1 MLEHA
6 RDSSRR
12 EALRAL
18 LAADTEPRLRRLVHA
33 LSPREAA
40 ILLESLPPGKRSLAW
55 ELVDEEDEGEILVE
69 LNDEVRV
76 QIMEGMESA
85 ALVDA
90 AEGLALDDLADLV
103 ADLPDDITERI
114 IRSLDEDDQQLLRS
128 VLTFPPDSAGGLMV
142 PETVS
147 VRAGITLEGVLRSLR
162 SGPEL
167 PEDLYCV
174 YVVDRRQRYRGVLTV
189 RDLLGGSPDASVGEL
204 MDTEARPIHCNASAS
219 DVIHQFQN
227 LDSSV
232 AAVVDDEGILVGQ
245 ITADDVV
252 DALQEQTDREIL
264 GSVGLDEEDD
274 MFAGVA
280 VSTGRRT
287 LWLGLNL
294 VTALVAA
301 GVIAWFEPAVE
312 RLPLLAVLLPVVAS
326 MGGIAGYQTLT
337 LMVRGLS
344 QGRVQNSNVRW
355 LLWKELAVG
364 FLNGLGWAT
373 VVALITLAVF
383 SNLQLALISGAAI
396 AINVLAAAASG
407 VLVPLILRRI
417 NIDPALA
424 GGVVLTTITDVVG
437 FAAFLGL
444 ASILLL

>member
-1 MLEHA
+1 MPEHA
-6 RDSSRR
+6 NDSSRR

-18 LAADTEPRLRRLVHA
+18 LAEDTRPRLRRLVHS

-40 ILLESLPPGKRSLAW
+40 LLLESLPPARRGLAW

-69 LNDEVRV
+69 LNDEVRAQV
-76 QIMEGMESA
+76 MSGMESA

-103 ADLPDDITERI
+103 ADLPEDITERI
-114 IRSLDEDDQQLLRS
+114 IRSLDRDDRQLLRS
-128 VLTFPPDSAGGLMV
+128 VLTFPPDSAGGLMA

-147 VRAGITLEGVLRSLR
+147 VHPEMTLEAVFASLR
-162 SGPEL
+162 SHPEL

-174 YVVDRRQRYRGVLTV
+174 YVVDRNGRYLGVLEV
-189 RDLLGGSPDASVGEL
+189 RDLLGGSPNAIAGDL
-204 MDTEARPIHCNASAS
+204 MDSEPRAIHCDTPAS
-219 DVIHQFQN
+219 DVILQFQN
-227 LDSSV
+227 IDSSV
-232 AAVVDDEGILVGQ
+232 AAVVDGSGRLIGQ

-252 DALQEQTDREIL
+252 DALREQTDREIL

-274 MFAGVA
+274 MFAPVA
-280 VSTGRRT
+280 VSTSRRT

-301 GVIAWFEPAVE
+301 GVVAWFKPAVE
-312 RLPLLAVLLPVVAS
+312 RVALLAVLLPVVAS
-326 MGGIAGYQTLT
+326 MGGIAGSQTLT

-355 LLWKELAVG
+355 LLYKELAVG
-364 FLNGLGWAT
+364 LLNGLGWAA
-373 VVALITLAVF
+373 VVTLVTFGVF
-383 SNLQLALISGAAI
+383 SNLEVALIAGAAI
-396 AINVLAAAASG
+396 AINLLAAAASG
-407 VLVPLILRRI
+407 VLVPLVLRRI
-417 NIDPALA
+417 RIDPALA
-424 GGVVLTTITDVVG
+424 GGVVLTTITDVIG

-444 ASILLL
+444 ASMLLL

>member
-1 MLEHA
+1 MLEHG

-69 LNDEVRV
+69 LNEEVRT

-147 VRAGITLEGVLRSLR
+147 VRADITLEGVLRSLR
-162 SGPEL
+162 SRREL

-174 YVVDRRQRYRGVLTV
+174 YVVDHRQRYRGVLTV

-204 MDTEARPIHCNASAS
+204 MDTEARPIHCNTSAS

-280 VSTGRRT
+280 VSTGRRA

-355 LLWKELAVG
+355 LLRKELAVG
-364 FLNGLGWAT
+364 VLNGLGWAT

-383 SNLQLALISGAAI
+383 SNLQLALIAGAAI

-407 VLVPLILRRI
+407 VLVPLVLRRI

>member
-1 MLEHA
+1 MLEHG
-6 RDSSRR
+6 RDSSQR

-69 LNDEVRV
+69 LNDEVRA

-147 VRAGITLEGVLRSLR
+147 VRADITLEGVLRSLR
-162 SGPEL
+162 SRPEL

-174 YVVDRRQRYRGVLTV
+174 FVVDLRLRYRGVLTV

-204 MDTEARPIHCNASAS
+204 MDSEARPIHCNASAS

-280 VSTGRRT
+280 VSTGRRA

-355 LLWKELAVG
+355 LLGKELAVG
-364 FLNGLGWAT
+364 MLNGLGWAT

-383 SNLQLALISGAAI
+383 GNLQVALIAGAAI

>member
-1 MLEHA
+1 MLEHT
-6 RDSSRR
+6 RDNSQR

-18 LAADTEPRLRRLVHA
+18 LASDTEPRLRRLVHA

-40 ILLESLPPGKRSLAW
+40 ILLESLPPGRRELAW

-69 LNDEVRV
+69 LNDEVRA
-76 QIMEGMESA
+76 QIVEGMESA

-90 AEGLALDDLADLV
+90 AEGLPLDDLADLV
-103 ADLPDDITERI
+103 ADLPDAITERI

-128 VLTFPPDSAGGLMV
+128 VLIYPPDSAGGLMS
-142 PETVS
+142 PETVA
-147 VRAGITLEGVLRSLR
+147 VRSDMTLEGVLEDLR
-162 SGPEL
+162 SREEL

-174 YVVDRRQRYRGVLTV
+174 YVVDGQQGYRGVLQV
-189 RDLLGGSPDASVGEL
+189 RDLLGGSPDSSVGEL
-204 MDTEARPIHCNASAS
+204 MDVEARPIHCNTPAA

-232 AAVVDDEGILVGQ
+232 AAVVDDAGRLVGQ

-252 DALQEQTDREIL
+252 DALREQTDHEIL
-264 GSVGLDEEDD
+264 GSVGLDDDDD
-274 MFAGVA
+274 MFAPVA
-280 VSTGRRT
+280 VSTRRRT

-294 VTALVAA
+294 ITAMLAGGVVAS
-301 GVIAWFEPAVE
+301 FEPAIE
-312 RLPLLAVLLPVVAS
+312 RVALLAVFLPIVAS
-326 MGGIAGYQTLT
+326 MGGIAGSQTLT

-355 LLWKELAVG
+355 LFFKELAVG
-364 FLNGLGWAT
+364 LLNGLGWALLVSLVT
-373 VVALITLAVF
+373 GFLFKNFKVALIA
-383 SNLQLALISGAAI
+383 GAAI
-396 AINVLAAAASG
+396 AVNLLAAAVAG
-407 VLVPLILRRI
+407 VLVPLVLRRFK
-417 NIDPALA
+417 IDPALA

>member
-1 MLEHA
+1 MLEHG

-69 LNDEVRV
+69 LNEEVRT

-147 VRAGITLEGVLRSLR
+147 VRADITLEGVLRSLR
-162 SGPEL
+162 SRREL

-174 YVVDRRQRYRGVLTV
+174 FVVDRRQRYRGVLTV

-204 MDTEARPIHCNASAS
+204 MDSEARPIHCNASAS

-355 LLWKELAVG
+355 LLRKELAVG
-364 FLNGLGWAT
+364 VLNGLGWAT

-383 SNLQLALISGAAI
+383 SNLQLALIAGAAI

-444 ASILLL
+444 ASILLV

>member
-1 MLEHA
+1 MPERAH
-6 RDSSRR
+6 DSSRR

-18 LAADTEPRLRRLVHA
+18 LAADTEPRLRRLVHS
-33 LSPREAA
+33 LNPREAA
-40 ILLESLPPGKRSLAW
+40 LLLESLPPPRRALAW

-69 LNDEVRV
+69 LNDEVRA
-76 QIMEGMESA
+76 QIMAGMESA

-90 AEGLALDDLADLV
+90 ADGLALDDLADLV
-103 ADLPDDITERI
+103 ADLPHDITERI
-114 IRSLDEDDQQLLRS
+114 FRSLDQQDRRLLRS
-128 VLTFPPDSAGGLMV
+128 VLTFPPDSAGGLMA

-147 VRAGITLEGVLRSLR
+147 AHPEMTLEAVLGSLR
-162 SGPEL
+162 SYPEL

-174 YVVDRRQRYRGVLTV
+174 YVVDRDQRYLGILEV
-189 RDLLGGSPDASVGEL
+189 RSLLGSSPDAIVGDL
-204 MDTEARPIHCNASAS
+204 MDTEPRPIHCDTAAS
-219 DVIHQFQN
+219 DVILQFQN
-227 LDSSV
+227 IDSSV
-232 AAVVDDEGILVGQ
+232 AAVVDDKDRLIGQ

-252 DALQEQTDREIL
+252 DALREQTDREIL

-274 MFAGVA
+274 MFAPVA

-301 GVIAWFEPAVE
+301 GVVAWFKPAVE
-312 RLPLLAVLLPVVAS
+312 RVALLAVLLPVVAS
-326 MGGIAGYQTLT
+326 MGGIAGSQTLT

-355 LLWKELAVG
+355 LLSKELSVG
-364 FLNGLGWAT
+364 LLNGMGWAL
-373 VVALITLAVF
+373 VVALVTFGVF
-383 SNLQLALISGAAI
+383 RNLQVALIAGAAI
-396 AINVLAAAASG
+396 AINLLAAAASG

-417 NIDPALA
+417 KIDPALA
-424 GGVVLTTITDVVG
+424 GGVVLTTITDVIG

-444 ASILLL
+444 ASMLLL

>member
-1 MLEHA
+1 MLERE
-6 RDSSRR
+6 RDNSQR

-40 ILLESLPPGKRSLAW
+40 ILLESLPPGRRELAW

-69 LNDEVRV
+69 LNDEVRA
-76 QIMEGMESA
+76 QIVEGMESA

-90 AEGLALDDLADLV
+90 AEGLALDDLADLL
-103 ADLPDDITERI
+103 ADLPDAITERI
-114 IRSLDEDDQQLLRS
+114 ILSLDEDDQERLRS
-128 VLTFPPDSAGGLMV
+128 VLTFPPDSAGGLMS

-147 VRAGITLEGVLRSLR
+147 VRPDMTLDEVLRYLR
-162 SGPEL
+162 SQEEL

-174 YVVDRRQRYRGVLTV
+174 YVVEGRQRYRGVLQV
-189 RDLLGGSPDASVGEL
+189 RDLLGGSPETTVAAV
-204 MDTEARPIHCNASAS
+204 MDTEARPIHCNTPAA

-232 AAVVDDEGILVGQ
+232 GAVVDDAGRLVGQ

-252 DALQEQTDREIL
+252 DALREQTDHEIL
-264 GSVGLDEEDD
+264 GSVGLDDEDD
-274 MFAGVA
+274 MFAPVA

-294 VTALVAA
+294 LTATLAGAVVA
-301 GVIAWFEPAVE
+301 GFKPAIE
-312 RLPLLAVLLPVVAS
+312 RFALLAVFLPIVAS
-326 MGGIAGYQTLT
+326 MGGIAGSQTLT

-344 QGRVQNSNVRW
+344 QGRVQDSNVRW

-364 FLNGLGWAT
+364 LLNGLGWAL
-373 VVALITLAVF
+373 VVTLVMAVLF
-383 SNLQLALISGAAI
+383 KDFQVAMIAGAAI
-396 AINVLAAAASG
+396 AINLLAAAASG
-407 VLVPLILRRI
+407 VMVPLVLRRFK
-417 NIDPALA
+417 IDPALA

>member
-1 MLEHA
+1 MPDRAH
-6 RDSSRR
+6 DSSRR

-18 LAADTEPRLRRLVHA
+18 LAEDTKPRLRRLVHS

-40 ILLESLPPGKRSLAW
+40 LLLESLPPARRPLAW

-69 LNDEVRV
+69 LNDEVRA
-76 QIMEGMESA
+76 QIMAGMESA

-103 ADLPDDITERI
+103 AGLPDGITERI
-114 IRSLDEDDQQLLRS
+114 IRSLDQDDRRLLRS
-128 VLTFPPDSAGGLMV
+128 VLNFPADSAGGLMA
-142 PETVS
+142 PETIS
-147 VRAGITLEGVLRSLR
+147 AHPEMTLEAVLASMRSH
-162 SGPEL
+162 PEL

-174 YVVDRRQRYRGVLTV
+174 YVVDREQRFRGVLQV
-189 RDLLGGSPDASVGEL
+189 RDLLGGSPGAAVGDL
-204 MDTEARPIHCNASAS
+204 MDAEPRPIHCDTPAS
-219 DVIHQFQN
+219 DVILQFQN
-227 LDSSV
+227 IDSSV
-232 AAVVDDEGILVGQ
+232 AAVVDDDGRLIGQ

-252 DALQEQTDREIL
+252 DALREQTDREIL

-274 MFAGVA
+274 MFAPVA

-301 GVIAWFEPAVE
+301 GVVAWFKPAVE
-312 RLPLLAVLLPVVAS
+312 RVALLAVLLPVVAS
-326 MGGIAGYQTLT
+326 MGGIAGSQTLT
-337 LMVRGLS
+337 LMVRGMS

-355 LLWKELAVG
+355 LLYKELAVG
-364 FLNGLGWAT
+364 LLNGMGWAL
-373 VVALITLAVF
+373 VVALVTFGVF
-383 SNLQLALISGAAI
+383 SNLEVALIAGAAI
-396 AINVLAAAASG
+396 AINLLAAAASG

-417 NIDPALA
+417 KIDPALA
-424 GGVVLTTITDVVG
+424 GGVVLTTITDVIG

-444 ASILLL
+444 ASMLLL

>member
-1 MLEHA
+1 MPERAH
-6 RDSSRR
+6 DSSRR
-12 EALRAL
+12 EALRGL
-18 LAADTEPRLRRLVHA
+18 LAEDTQPRLRRLVHS
-33 LSPREAA
+33 LSPHEAA
-40 ILLESLPPGKRSLAW
+40 LLLESLPPARRALAW

-69 LNDEVRV
+69 LNDEVRA
-76 QIMEGMESA
+76 QIMAGMESA

-103 ADLPDDITERI
+103 ADLPEDITERI
-114 IRSLDEDDQQLLRS
+114 LRSLDTEDRRLLRS

-147 VRAGITLEGVLRSLR
+147 ARPDMTLEQVLASLR
-162 SGPEL
+162 AHPEL
-167 PEDLYCV
+167 PEDIYCV
-174 YVVDRRQRYRGVLTV
+174 YVVDRSGRYCGVLEV
-189 RDLLGGSPDASVGEL
+189 RELLGNPPDSSVGEL
-204 MDTEARPIHCNASAS
+204 MDAEAPPIHCDAAASE
-219 DVIHQFQN
+219 VILQFQN
-227 LDSSV
+227 IDSSV
-232 AAVVDDEGILVGQ
+232 AAVVDSEGRLIGQ
-245 ITADDVV
+245 ITADDMV
-252 DALQEQTDREIL
+252 DALREQTDREIL

-274 MFAGVA
+274 MFAPVA

-301 GVIAWFEPAVE
+301 GVVAWFKPAVE
-312 RLPLLAVLLPVVAS
+312 RVALLAVLLPVVAS
-326 MGGIAGYQTLT
+326 MGGIAGSQTLT

-355 LLWKELAVG
+355 LLYKELAVG
-364 FLNGLGWAT
+364 LLNGLGWALVVT
-373 VVALITLAVF
+373 LVTFGVFSNPEVALIA
-383 SNLQLALISGAAI
+383 GAAI
-396 AINVLAAAASG
+396 AINLLAAAASG
-407 VLVPLILRRI
+407 VLVPLILRRM

-444 ASILLL
+444 ASLLLL

>member
-1 MLEHA
+1 MPEHA
-6 RDSSRR
+6 NDSSRR

-18 LAADTEPRLRRLVHA
+18 LAADTRPRLRRLVHS

-40 ILLESLPPGKRSLAW
+40 LLLESLPPARRALAW

-69 LNDEVRV
+69 LNDEVRAQV
-76 QIMEGMESA
+76 MSGMESA

-90 AEGLALDDLADLV
+90 ADGLALDDLADLV
-103 ADLPDDITERI
+103 ADLPEDISERI
-114 IRSLDEDDQQLLRS
+114 IRSLDRDDRQLLRS

-147 VRAGITLEGVLRSLR
+147 VHPEMTLEAVLGSLR
-162 SGPEL
+162 SHPEL
-167 PEDLYCV
+167 PEDIYCV
-174 YVVDRRQRYRGVLTV
+174 YVVDRQRRYLGVLEV
-189 RDLLGGSPDASVGEL
+189 RDLLGGSPNAIAGDL
-204 MDTEARPIHCNASAS
+204 MDAEPRAIHCDTPAA
-219 DVIHQFQN
+219 DVILQFQN
-227 LDSSV
+227 IDSSV
-232 AAVVDDEGILVGQ
+232 AAVVDGGGRLIGQ

-252 DALQEQTDREIL
+252 DALREQTDREIL

-274 MFAGVA
+274 MFAPVA
-280 VSTGRRT
+280 VSTSRRT

-301 GVIAWFEPAVE
+301 GVVAWFKPAVE
-312 RLPLLAVLLPVVAS
+312 RVALLAVLLPVVAS
-326 MGGIAGYQTLT
+326 MGGIAGSQTLT

-355 LLWKELAVG
+355 LLYKELAVG
-364 FLNGLGWAT
+364 LLNGLGWAV
-373 VVALITLAVF
+373 VVALVTFGVF
-383 SNLQLALISGAAI
+383 SNLEVALIAGAAI
-396 AINVLAAAASG
+396 AVNLLAAAASG
-407 VLVPLILRRI
+407 VLVPLVLRRI

-424 GGVVLTTITDVVG
+424 GGVVLTTITDVIG

-444 ASILLL
+444 ASMLLL

>member
-69 LNDEVRV
+69 LNEEVRA

-114 IRSLDEDDQQLLRS
+114 MRSLDEDDQQLLRS

-147 VRAGITLEGVLRSLR
+147 VRADITLEGVLRSLR
-162 SGPEL
+162 SRREL

-174 YVVDRRQRYRGVLTV
+174 FVVDHRQRYRGVLTV

-204 MDTEARPIHCNASAS
+204 MDSEARPIHCNASAS

-280 VSTGRRT
+280 VSTGRRA

-355 LLWKELAVG
+355 LLRKELAVG
-364 FLNGLGWAT
+364 VLNGLGWAT

-383 SNLQLALISGAAI
+383 SNLQLALIAGAAI

>member
-1 MLEHA
+1 MLGST

-40 ILLESLPPGKRSLAW
+40 ILLESLPPGRRELAW

-69 LNDEVRV
+69 LNDEVRG

-90 AEGLALDDLADLV
+90 AEGLPLDDLADLV
-103 ADLPDDITERI
+103 AELPDEITERI
-114 IRSLDEDDQQLLRS
+114 FHSLDTDDRQLLRS
-128 VLTFPPDSAGGLMV
+128 VLEYPPDTAGGLMD
-142 PETVS
+142 PEVVS
-147 VRAGITLEGVLRSLR
+147 VRAGMTLEDVLGQLRSD
-162 SGPEL
+162 PEL
-167 PEDLYCV
+167 PENLYCV
-174 YVVDRRQRYRGVLTV
+174 YVVDEERRYRGVLAV
-189 RDLLGGSPDASVGEL
+189 RDLLGGSAHALVGDL
-204 MDTEARPIHCNASAS
+204 MDTEARPIHCDTEAS
-219 DVIHQFQN
+219 DVIHEFQN
-227 LDSSV
+227 LDVSV
-232 AAVVDDEGILVGQ
+232 APVVDDAGRLVGQ

-252 DALQEQTDREIL
+252 DELREQTDREIL

-274 MFAGVA
+274 MFAPVA

-294 VTALVAA
+294 LTALVAA
-301 GVIAWFEPAVE
+301 GVIAWFKPAVE
-312 RLPLLAVLLPVVAS
+312 RVALLAVLLPVVAS
-326 MGGIAGYQTLT
+326 MGGIAGTQTLT
-337 LMVRGLS
+337 LMVRGLA

-355 LLWKELAVG
+355 LLWKEIAVG
-364 FLNGLGWAT
+364 LLNGVGWAL
-373 VVALITLAVF
+373 VVALVTLGVF
-383 SNLQLALISGAAI
+383 SNMEVALIAGAAI
-396 AINVLAAAASG
+396 AINLFAAAASG
-407 VLVPLILRRI
+407 VLVPLVLRRI

-444 ASILLL
+444 ASLLLL

>member
-6 RDSSRR
+6 RDSSQR

-40 ILLESLPPGKRSLAW
+40 ILIESLPPGRRELAW

-69 LNDEVRV
+69 LNDEVRA

-90 AEGLALDDLADLV
+90 AEGLPLDDLADLV

-114 IRSLDEDDQQLLRS
+114 IRSLDEDERELLQS
-128 VLTFPPDSAGGLMV
+128 VLVFPPDSAGGLMV
-142 PETVS
+142 PEVVS
-147 VRAGITLEGVLRSLR
+147 VHPDMTLEGVLAYLR
-162 SGPEL
+162 SHPEL

-174 YVVDRRQRYRGVLTV
+174 YVVDRSRRYRGVLQV
-189 RDLLGGSPDASVGEL
+189 RDLLGGAADARVSRF
-204 MDTEARPIHCNASAS
+204 MDTEARPIHCDTSAS
-219 DVIHQFQN
+219 DVIRQFQN
-227 LDSSV
+227 IDSSV
-232 AAVVDDEGILVGQ
+232 AAVVDDEGRLVGQ

-252 DALQEQTDREIL
+252 DALQEQTDHEIL

-274 MFAGVA
+274 MFAPVA

-301 GVIAWFEPAVE
+301 GVVAWFKPAVE
-312 RLPLLAVLLPVVAS
+312 RVALLAVLLPVIAS
-326 MGGIAGYQTLT
+326 MGGIAGSQTLT

-355 LLWKELAVG
+355 LLWKEIAVG
-364 FLNGLGWAT
+364 LLNGLGWAL
-373 VVALITLAVF
+373 VVAVVTLGVF
-383 SNLQLALISGAAI
+383 SNLEVALIAGAAI
-396 AINVLAAAASG
+396 AINLLAAAASG

-444 ASILLL
+444 ATMLLL

>member
-1 MLEHA
+1 MPERAH
-6 RDSSRR
+6 DSSRR

-18 LAADTEPRLRRLVHA
+18 LAEDTQPRLRRLVHS

-40 ILLESLPPGKRSLAW
+40 LLLESLPPPRRALAW

-69 LNDEVRV
+69 LNDEVRA
-76 QIMEGMESA
+76 QIMAGMESA

-103 ADLPDDITERI
+103 GDLPDDITERI
-114 IRSLDEDDQQLLRS
+114 LRSLDQEDRQLLRS

-147 VRAGITLEGVLRSLR
+147 ARPEMTLEDVLASMRAH
-162 SGPEL
+162 PEL

-174 YVVDRRQRYRGVLTV
+174 YVVDRDQRYRGVLTV
-189 RDLLGGSPDASVGEL
+189 RDLLSGSPDASVGDL
-204 MDTEARPIHCNASAS
+204 MDTEPRPIHCDTPAS
-219 DVIHQFQN
+219 DVILQFQN
-227 LDSSV
+227 IDSSV
-232 AAVVDDEGILVGQ
+232 AAVVDDGGRLIGQ

-252 DALQEQTDREIL
+252 DALREQTDREIL

-274 MFAGVA
+274 MFAPVA

-294 VTALVAA
+294 VTALLAA
-301 GVIAWFEPAVE
+301 GVVAWFKPAVE
-312 RLPLLAVLLPVVAS
+312 RVALLAVLLPVVAS
-326 MGGIAGYQTLT
+326 MGGIAGSQTLT

-355 LLWKELAVG
+355 LLYKELAVG
-364 FLNGLGWAT
+364 LLNGLGWAL
-373 VVALITLAVF
+373 VVALVTFGVF
-383 SNLQLALISGAAI
+383 SNLKVALIAGAAI
-396 AINVLAAAASG
+396 AINLLAAAASG

-424 GGVVLTTITDVVG
+424 GGVVLTTITDVIG

-444 ASILLL
+444 ASMLLL

>member
-1 MLEHA
+1 MPEHA
-6 RDSSRR
+6 YDSSRR

-18 LAADTEPRLRRLVHA
+18 LAEDTKPRLRRLVHS
-33 LSPREAA
+33 LNPREAA
-40 ILLESLPPGKRSLAW
+40 LLLESLPPPRRALAW

-69 LNDEVRV
+69 LNEEVRA
-76 QIMEGMESA
+76 QIMAGMESA

-103 ADLPDDITERI
+103 GDLPDDITERI
-114 IRSLDEDDQQLLRS
+114 IRSLDREDRQLLRS
-128 VLTFPPDSAGGLMV
+128 VLTFPPDSAGGIMA

-147 VRAGITLEGVLRSLR
+147 AQPEMTLEAVLASMRAH
-162 SGPEL
+162 PEL

-174 YVVDRRQRYRGVLTV
+174 YVVDGAQRYRGVLQV
-189 RDLLGGSPDASVGEL
+189 RDLLGGSPDARAGDL
-204 MDTEARPIHCNASAS
+204 MDTEPRPIHCDTFAS
-219 DVIHQFQN
+219 DVILQFQN
-227 LDSSV
+227 IDSSV
-232 AAVVDDEGILVGQ
+232 AAVVDDGGRLIGQ

-252 DALQEQTDREIL
+252 DALREQNDREIL

-274 MFAGVA
+274 MFAPVA
-280 VSTGRRT
+280 VSTGRRA

-301 GVIAWFEPAVE
+301 GVVAWFKPAVE
-312 RLPLLAVLLPVVAS
+312 KVALLAVLLPVVAS
-326 MGGIAGYQTLT
+326 MGGIAGSQTLT

-344 QGRVQNSNVRW
+344 QGRVQNSNARW
-355 LLWKELAVG
+355 LLRKELAVG
-364 FLNGLGWAT
+364 LLNGMGWAL
-373 VVALITLAVF
+373 VVALVAFAVF
-383 SNLQLALISGAAI
+383 SNLEVALIAGAAI
-396 AINVLAAAASG
+396 AINLLAAAASG

-424 GGVVLTTITDVVG
+424 GGVVLTTITDVIG

-444 ASILLL
+444 ASMLLL

>member
-1 MLEHA
+1 MLERG
-6 RDSSRR
+6 RDSSQR

-18 LAADTEPRLRRLVHA
+18 LAADAEPRLRRLVHA

-40 ILLESLPPGKRSLAW
+40 ILLESLPPGRRGLAW

-69 LNDEVRV
+69 LNDEVRA

-90 AEGLALDDLADLV
+90 AEGLALDDLADLL
-103 ADLPDDITERI
+103 ADLPDGITERI
-114 IRSLDEDDQQLLRS
+114 IGSLDEDDRLRLRS
-128 VLTFPPDSAGGLMV
+128 VLTFPPDSAGGLML

-147 VRAGITLEGVLRSLR
+147 VRPGMTVEEVLRYLR
-162 SGPEL
+162 SHPEL

-174 YVVDRRQRYRGVLTV
+174 YVVDRRQRYQGVLAL
-189 RDLLGGSPDASVGEL
+189 RDLLGGATEAAVGRL
-204 MDTEARPIHCNASAS
+204 MDAEPRPIHCNASARE
-219 DVIHQFQN
+219 VIHQFQN

-232 AAVVDDEGILVGQ
+232 AAVVDDAGRLVGQ

-252 DALQEQTDREIL
+252 DALREQTDHEIL

-274 MFAGVA
+274 MFAPVA

-294 VTALVAA
+294 VTALIAA
-301 GVIAWFEPAVE
+301 GVVAWFQPAVE
-312 RLPLLAVLLPVVAS
+312 RVALLAVLLPVVAS
-326 MGGIAGYQTLT
+326 MGGIAGSQTLT

-364 FLNGLGWAT
+364 ALNGLGWAL
-373 VVALITLAVF
+373 VVALVTLGVF
-383 SNLQLALISGAAI
+383 SNVEVALIAGAAI
-396 AINVLAAAASG
+396 AINLLAAAASG

-444 ASILLL
+444 ASLLLL

>member
-1 MLEHA
+1 MPERAH
-6 RDSSRR
+6 DSSRR

-18 LAADTEPRLRRLVHA
+18 LAEDIKPRLRRLVHS

-40 ILLESLPPGKRSLAW
+40 LLLESLPPPRRALAW

-69 LNDEVRV
+69 LNDEVRAR
-76 QIMEGMESA
+76 IMAGMESA

-103 ADLPDDITERI
+103 GDLPDDITERI
-114 IRSLDEDDQQLLRS
+114 IGSLDREHRQLLRS
-128 VLTFPPDSAGGLMV
+128 VLTFPPDSAGGLMA
-142 PETVS
+142 PELVS
-147 VRAGITLEGVLRSLR
+147 AQPEMTLNEVLASMRAH
-162 SGPEL
+162 PEL

-174 YVVDRRQRYRGVLTV
+174 YVVDSDQRYRGVLQV
-189 RDLLGGSPDASVGEL
+189 RDLLGGSPGARVGNL
-204 MDTEARPIHCNASAS
+204 MDAGPHPIHCDTPAP
-219 DVIHQFQN
+219 DVILQFQN
-227 LDSSV
+227 IDSSV
-232 AAVVDDEGILVGQ
+232 AAVVDNGGRLIGQ

-252 DALQEQTDREIL
+252 DALREQNDREIL

-274 MFAGVA
+274 MFAPVA

-301 GVIAWFEPAVE
+301 GVVAWFKPAVE
-312 RLPLLAVLLPVVAS
+312 RVALLAVLLPVVAS
-326 MGGIAGYQTLT
+326 MGGIAGSQTLT

-344 QGRVQNSNVRW
+344 QGRIQNSNVRW
-355 LLWKELAVG
+355 LLCKELAVG
-364 FLNGLGWAT
+364 LLNGVGWAL
-373 VVALITLAVF
+373 VVALVTFGVF
-383 SNLQLALISGAAI
+383 SNLDVALIAGAAI
-396 AINVLAAAASG
+396 AINLLAAAASG

-424 GGVVLTTITDVVG
+424 GGVVLTTITDVIG

-444 ASILLL
+444 ASMVLL

>member
-1 MLEHA
+1 MPERAH
-6 RDSSRR
+6 DSSRR

-18 LAADTEPRLRRLVHA
+18 LEADARPRLRRLVHS

-40 ILLESLPPGKRSLAW
+40 LLLESLPPPRRALAW

-69 LNDEVRV
+69 LNDEVRA
-76 QIMEGMESA
+76 QIMAGMESA

-103 ADLPDDITERI
+103 AALPDDITERI
-114 IRSLDEDDQQLLRS
+114 IRSLDQEDRQLLRS
-128 VLTFPPDSAGGLMV
+128 VLTFPADSAGGLMV

-147 VRAGITLEGVLRSLR
+147 AHPEMTLEAVLASLR
-162 SGPEL
+162 AHPEL

-174 YVVDRRQRYRGVLTV
+174 YVVDRNQRYRGVLQV
-189 RDLLGGSPDASVGEL
+189 RDLLGGSPDATAGEL
-204 MDTEARPIHCNASAS
+204 MDAEPRAIHCDTPAS
-219 DVIHQFQN
+219 DVILQFQN
-227 LDSSV
+227 IDSSV
-232 AAVVDDEGILVGQ
+232 AAVVDDDGRLIGQ

-252 DALQEQTDREIL
+252 DALRDQTDREIL
-264 GSVGLDEEDD
+264 GSVGLDEDDD
-274 MFAGVA
+274 MFAPVA

-294 VTALVAA
+294 VTALLAA
-301 GVIAWFEPAVE
+301 GVVAWFKPAVE
-312 RLPLLAVLLPVVAS
+312 RVALLAVLLPVVAS
-326 MGGIAGYQTLT
+326 MGGIAGSQTLT

-355 LLWKELAVG
+355 LLYKELAVG
-364 FLNGLGWAT
+364 LLNGMGWAV
-373 VVALITLAVF
+373 VVAVVAFGVF
-383 SNLQLALISGAAI
+383 SNLGVALIAAAAI
-396 AINVLAAAASG
+396 AINLLAAAASG

-417 NIDPALA
+417 KIDPALA
-424 GGVVLTTITDVVG
+424 GGVVLTTITDVIG

-444 ASILLL
+444 ASMLLL

>member
-1 MLEHA
+1 MVEQT
-6 RDSSRR
+6 RDSSQR

-18 LAADTEPRLRRLVHA
+18 LAEDAEPRLRRLVHE

-40 ILLESLPPGKRSLAW
+40 ILLESLPPGRRELAW

-69 LNDEVRV
+69 LNDEVRTRIV
-76 QIMEGMESA
+76 QGMESA

-90 AEGLALDDLADLV
+90 AEGLPLDDMADLV
-103 ADLPDDITERI
+103 ADLPEDITERI
-114 IRSLDEDDQQLLRS
+114 IRSLDEDEQELLRS
-128 VLTFPPDSAGGLMV
+128 VLVFPPDSAGGLMA
-142 PETVS
+142 PEVVA
-147 VRAGITLEGVLRSLR
+147 VRPDMTLAGVLDYLR
-162 SGPEL
+162 SHSEL

-174 YVVDRRQRYRGVLTV
+174 YVVDRRRRYRGVLQV
-189 RDLLGGSPDASVGEL
+189 RDLLGGAADARVEQL
-204 MDTEARPIHCNASAS
+204 MDAEARPINCNASAS

-232 AAVVDDEGILVGQ
+232 AAVVDDNGRLVGQ

-252 DALQEQTDREIL
+252 DALREQTDHEIL

-274 MFAGVA
+274 MFAPVA

-301 GVIAWFEPAVE
+301 GVVAWFKPAVE
-312 RLPLLAVLLPVVAS
+312 RVALLAVLLPVVAS
-326 MGGIAGYQTLT
+326 MGGIAGSQTLT

-344 QGRVQNSNVRW
+344 QGRIQDSNVRW
-355 LLWKELAVG
+355 LLWKEIAVG
-364 FLNGLGWAT
+364 LLNGLGWAVVVAVVT
-373 VVALITLAVF
+373 LGVFSNIEVALIA
-383 SNLQLALISGAAI
+383 GAAI
-396 AINVLAAAASG
+396 AINLLAAAASG

-444 ASILLL
+444 ASMLLL

>member
-1 MLEHA
+1 MPEHA
-6 RDSSRR
+6 HDSSRR

-18 LAADTEPRLRRLVHA
+18 LAEDARPRLRRLVHS
-33 LSPREAA
+33 LNPREAA
-40 ILLESLPPGKRSLAW
+40 LLLESLPPPRRALAW

-69 LNDEVRV
+69 LNEEVRA
-76 QIMEGMESA
+76 QIMAGMESA

-103 ADLPDDITERI
+103 GDLPDDITERI
-114 IRSLDEDDQQLLRS
+114 IRSLDREDRQLLRS
-128 VLTFPPDSAGGLMV
+128 VLTFPPDSAGGIMA

-147 VRAGITLEGVLRSLR
+147 AQPEMTLGAVLASMRAH
-162 SGPEL
+162 PDL

-174 YVVDRRQRYRGVLTV
+174 YMVDRDRRYRGVLRI
-189 RDLLGGSPDASVGEL
+189 RDLLGGSPDARAGDL
-204 MDTEARPIHCNASAS
+204 MDAEPRPIHCDTPAS
-219 DVIHQFQN
+219 DLILQFQN
-227 LDSSV
+227 IDSPV
-232 AAVVDDEGILVGQ
+232 AAVVDNGGRLIGQ

-252 DALQEQTDREIL
+252 DALREQNDREIL

-274 MFAGVA
+274 MFAPVA
-280 VSTGRRT
+280 ASTGRRA

-301 GVIAWFEPAVE
+301 GVVAWFKPAVE
-312 RLPLLAVLLPVVAS
+312 RVALLAVLLPVVAS
-326 MGGIAGYQTLT
+326 MGGIAGSQTLT

-344 QGRVQNSNVRW
+344 QGRVQNSNARW
-355 LLWKELAVG
+355 LLRKELAVG
-364 FLNGLGWAT
+364 LLNGMGWAL
-373 VVALITLAVF
+373 VVALVTFGVF
-383 SNLQLALISGAAI
+383 SNLEVALIAGAAI
-396 AINVLAAAASG
+396 AINLLAAAASG

-444 ASILLL
+444 ASMLLL